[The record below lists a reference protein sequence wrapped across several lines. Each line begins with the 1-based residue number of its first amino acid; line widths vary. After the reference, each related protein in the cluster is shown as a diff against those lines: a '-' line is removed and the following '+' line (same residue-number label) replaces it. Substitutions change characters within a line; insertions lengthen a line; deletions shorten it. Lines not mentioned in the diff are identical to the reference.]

1 MFKRMFVDTF
11 VNNRSKK
18 LLQGLNFCL
27 MDRKLILEVI
37 IINILSCKIVDSD
50 WLRDI

>member
-1 MFKRMFVDTF
+1 MFKRMFVDTDLKTLA
-11 VNNRSKK
+11 RIE
-18 LLQGLNFCL
+18 FCL